1 MASNPEDDEMLTLN
15 IVFRMPRVLAL
26 VAGLALASAFAQA
39 TPAATADEVEAKLNA
54 LAAQVSEL
62 QSELA
67 ALKAQQQTAAAVQT
81 APAAQTAS
89 APAASEASTK
99 QLEWF
104 GYGELN
110 YSRPN
115 GDNANSS
122 ADVARFVLGAS
133 YRFDDRTRFISELEL
148 EHAVASSSDP
158 GEMEVEQAYIERQLG
173 NSTYAK
179 MGLFLIPMGLLNEN
193 HEPTR
198 YYGVFRNF
206 VETAIIPTTWRE
218 GGFAVRGDT
227 SGGLRWDVGISTGF
241 DLSKW
246 DATATEGLEE
256 PLGSIHQELALAR
269 AGDLAGFGA
278 LNYTGLPGLRVGG
291 SVFSGG
297 ASQGQPGFDNNRI
310 TLWEGHARWN
320 PGNWD
325 LSALY
330 ARGHISNTR
339 PINLTFVGN
348 PTLIPESFFGWY
360 AEAAYRATLPNLW
373 TLSPFARYERF
384 NTASGYVSLGAG
396 LTPDPL
402 DDEDVFT
409 AGANLEIAPG
419 VVVKLDYLR
428 FKRDDG
434 NDRFDLGVGYQ
445 F

>member
-1 MASNPEDDEMLTLN
+1 MLNLK
-15 IVFRMPRVLAL
+15 IVFRMPRVPAL
-26 VAGLALASAFAQA
+26 VAGLTLISALAQA
-39 TPAATADEVEAKLNA
+39 APAATADEVEAKLNA
-54 LAAQVSEL
+54 LAVQVSEL
-62 QSELA
+62 QAELT
-67 ALKAQQQTAAAVQT
+67 ALRAQQQTAAAVPAT
-81 APAAQTAS
+81 PAAQAAS
-89 APAASEASTK
+89 APAASAASTK

-110 YSRPN
+110 YSRPT
-115 GDNANSS
+115 GDNASTS
-122 ADVARFVLGAS
+122 ADAGRFVLGAS
-133 YRFDDRTRFISELEL
+133 YRFDDETRLVSELEL
-148 EHAVASSSDP
+148 EHSVASAGDP
-158 GEMEVEQAYIERQLG
+158 GEVAVEQVYIERRLG
-173 NSTYAK
+173 DSAYAK

-246 DATATEGLEE
+246 DATSSDGLQE

-278 LNYTGLPGLRVGG
+278 LNYTGLPGLRFGG

-297 ASQGQPGFDNNRI
+297 ASQDQPGFDKNRI

-339 PINLTFVGN
+339 PINLTLVGN

-360 AEAAYRATLPNLW
+360 VEAAYRATLPNLW

-384 NTASGYVSLGAG
+384 NTASGYAALGAA

-402 DDEDVFT
+402 DDESVFA

-428 FKRDDG
+428 FRRDDG

>member
-1 MASNPEDDEMLTLN
+1 MMTFTSAPGGPRALTLLAGL
-15 IVFRMPRVLAL
+15 VLAA
-26 VAGLALASAFAQA
+26 VFAQPA
-39 TPAATADEVEAKLNA
+39 PAATADEVEARLNA
-54 LAAQVSEL
+54 LSAQVAEL
-62 QSELA
+62 QAELA
-67 ALKAQQQTAAAVQT
+67 ELKAQQQVIAAT
-81 APAAQTAS
+81 PATENAS
-89 APAASEASTK
+89 ASDTVFTAGAAPSK
-99 QLEWF
+99 QVEWF

-115 GDNANSS
+115 SNSANTT
-122 ADVARFVLGAS
+122 ADVGRFVLGAS
-133 YRFDDRTRFISELEL
+133 YRFDEKTRFVSELEI
-148 EHAVASSSDP
+148 EHAVSSAADP
-158 GEMEVEQAYIERQLG
+158 GEVAVEQAYIERRLG
-173 NSTYAK
+173 DSIYTK
-179 MGLFLIPMGLLNEN
+179 MGLFLIPVGMLNEN

-206 VETAIIPTTWRE
+206 VDTAIIPTTWRE

-246 DATATEGLEE
+246 DATVGAGLEK
-256 PLGSIHQELALAR
+256 PLGSIHQELARAR
-269 AGDLAGFGA
+269 ANDLSSFGA
-278 LNYTGLPGLRVGG
+278 LNYTGVPGLRLGA
-291 SVFSGG
+291 SVFTGE
-297 ASQGQPGFDNNRI
+297 ASQGQPGFGNNRI
-310 TLWEGHARWN
+310 TLWEGHVRWN

-339 PINLTFVGN
+339 PINLKLLGN

-360 AEAAYRATLPNLW
+360 AEAAYRATLPNAW
-373 TLSPFARYERF
+373 TLAPFARYERF
-384 NTASGYVSLGAG
+384 NTASGYASLGAG

-402 DDEDVFT
+402 DDETVLA

-428 FKRDDG
+428 FDRDAG